1 MEITVFGRTIRIFT
15 EEQFHKLKE
24 LLFVTIGGNSW
35 YRFAIICF
43 CIFLLICLVSR
54 HRRKKGKATEKLMQ
68 AGVLLYVMFLVSAL
82 VFSRPAGGRRIIS
95 WNRDFFMTG
104 HVFHETTLVM
114 VLIKLCMVIPFGAVL
129 KKAFYKAPPAFPA
142 AAAVLTGIIIE
153 GMKYIL
159 GRGEAAIGS
168 AILLASGT
176 LIGICG
182 ESIILKL
189 RNNRGK
195 G

>member
-1 MEITVFGRTIRIFT
+1 MR
-15 EEQFHKLKE
+15 
-24 LLFVTIGGNSW
+24 
-35 YRFAIICF
+35 
-43 CIFLLICLVSR
+43 
-54 HRRKKGKATEKLMQ
+54 
-68 AGVLLYVMFLVSAL
+68 AGVLLYAVFLVSAL
-82 VFSRPAGGRRIIS
+82 VFSRPAGGRRNIS

-114 VLIKLCMVIPFGAVL
+114 VLIKLCMVIPFGAAL
-129 KKAFYKAPPAFPA
+129 KKAFDKTPPALLA

-159 GRGEAAIGS
+159 GRGESAIGS
-168 AILLASGT
+168 AVLLAAGT
-176 LIGICG
+176 LIGICV
-182 ESIILKL
+182 ESFILKL